1 LSNVSH
7 FGCPGVVR
15 PGDDWRT
22 PAPGDDQHG
31 PMARKEQL
39 VATLTTPPVPAH
51 LRDRRKAGE
60 RDERARRTASI
71 VDEMRTGTS
80 EDRRLELVDELIETN
95 VVVARSMA
103 ARYRNRGIDVDDLE
117 QVALVGLI
125 KAARRFDA
133 AAGHDFLSY
142 AVPTVRGELRRH
154 FRDSGWMIRVP
165 RRVQQLQARI
175 KDAQLELEAQ
185 LGVSPRP
192 SEVAAHLGVGTDEVV
207 EALAADGC
215 FRPASIDSRGV
226 AQEHGT
232 IADAL
237 GDDDRGYATL
247 EARLVLDT
255 AVSRLSDRERLILR
269 WRFEDERSQQEIA
282 DLIGLTQAQVSRT
295 LAKILGR
302 LRSDLAEPLT
312 AA

>member
-1 LSNVSH
+1 
-7 FGCPGVVR
+7 
-15 PGDDWRT
+15 
-22 PAPGDDQHG
+22 
-31 PMARKEQL
+31 MARKEQI

-51 LRDRRKAGE
+51 LGDRRKASE
-60 RDERARRTASI
+60 REERAGRTASI

-80 EDRRLELVDELIETN
+80 ESRRLELVDELIETN
-95 VVVARSMA
+95 IVVARSMA

-165 RRVQQLQARI
+165 RRVQQMQARI
-175 KDAQLELEAQ
+175 KEAQHELEAQ
-185 LGVSPRP
+185 LGCSPRP
-192 SEVAAHLGVGTDEVV
+192 SEVAAHLGVEVDEVV

-215 FRPASIDSRGV
+215 FRPASIDSMGD
-226 AQEHGT
+226 AQERGT
-232 IADAL
+232 IAEML
-237 GDDDRGYATL
+237 GHDDRGFATL
-247 EARLVLDT
+247 EAKLVLDT

-269 WRFEDERSQQEIA
+269 WRFEDERTQQEIA
-282 DLIGLTQAQVSRT
+282 DLVGLTQAQVSRT
-295 LAKILGR
+295 LTRILGR
-302 LRSDLAEPLT
+302 LRTDLSEPLT

>member
-1 LSNVSH
+1 M
-7 FGCPGVVR
+7 
-15 PGDDWRT
+15 

-39 VATLTTPPVPAH
+39 VAPLTTPPVPAH
-51 LRDRRKAGE
+51 LRDRRRAGE
-60 RDERARRTASI
+60 REERATRTASI
-71 VDEMRTGTS
+71 VDEMRAGTS
-80 EDRRLELVDELIETN
+80 EERRLQLVDELIETN

-175 KDAQLELEAQ
+175 KVAQHELEAQ
-185 LGVSPRP
+185 LGASPRP
-192 SEVAAHLGVGTDEVV
+192 SEVAAHLGVEVDQVV

-215 FRPASIDSRGV
+215 FRPASIDSRGDE
-226 AQEHGT
+226 QERGT
-232 IADAL
+232 IAEML
-237 GDDDRGYATL
+237 GHDDRGFATL
-247 EARLVLDT
+247 EAKLVLDT

-269 WRFEDERSQQEIA
+269 WRFEDERTQREIA

-295 LAKILGR
+295 LTRILGR

>member
-1 LSNVSH
+1 
-7 FGCPGVVR
+7 
-15 PGDDWRT
+15 
-22 PAPGDDQHG
+22 
-31 PMARKEQL
+31 M
-39 VATLTTPPVPAH
+39 ATLTTPPVPAH
-51 LRDRRKAGE
+51 LRDRRTAGE
-60 RDERARRTASI
+60 REERATRTASV
-71 VDEMRTGTS
+71 VDEMRAGTS
-80 EDRRLELVDELIETN
+80 EERRLELVDELIETN

-103 ARYRNRGIDVDDLE
+103 TRYRNRGIDVDDLE

-175 KDAQLELEAQ
+175 KVAQHELEAQ

-192 SEVAAHLGVGTDEVV
+192 SEVAAHLGVEADEVV

-215 FRPASIDSRGV
+215 FRPASIDSTGG
-226 AQEHGT
+226 AQERGT

-237 GDDDRGYATL
+237 GHDDRGFATL
-247 EARLVLDT
+247 EAKLVLDT

-269 WRFEDERSQQEIA
+269 WRFEDERTQQEIA

-295 LAKILGR
+295 LTRILGR